1 MLGGKYIPVTSYCE
15 QLHTF
20 LFFWGGGGEG
30 FASIGAV
37 RNLQSFYLETL
48 TSLSSFLEIAQGD

>member
-1 MLGGKYIPVTSYCE
+1 MLGGEYIPVTSYCE

-20 LFFWGGGGEG
+20 FFLGGGG

>member
-1 MLGGKYIPVTSYCE
+1 MLGGEYIPVTSYCE

-20 LFFWGGGGEG
+20 LAGGRGEG

>member
-1 MLGGKYIPVTSYCE
+1 MLGGEYIPVTSYCE

-20 LFFWGGGGEG
+20 FLGGGKG

-48 TSLSSFLEIAQGD
+48 TSLSSFLEIAQAD